1 MRTIFTKLLLLTVLT
16 VSTWTTRTSAQNP
29 NTELKQTTTTNSL
42 PFLLGCA
49 VVSGTT
55 WSSSGDNHFG
65 RVFNLGTLN
74 TNSHDS
80 FIFRNIK
87 FGVVEAYNTGA
98 AATTINVTV
107 NIYRVN
113 GTYTIANR
121 TLLTSATY
129 PITVQP
135 FTYIF
140 NQLYTV
146 PIVQRVG
153 ANQNIAIEVSTPDLS
168 GTNNSYIAIRSYSG
182 AETAPG
188 YWHANACALTNPMTL
203 VSQWGVPLA
212 NLGYIGPSVNLEANG
227 EFFTLPAQP
236 GNFTVKKDTICA
248 GKVGN
253 TYTIPAVPGATSYTW
268 SYTGGGVTI
277 NGTGTTVTLD
287 ASLAAT
293 SGRLEVQANNYYGA
307 GPIRSMNI
315 EVSATANIQITPN
328 NPMICIGDS
337 VVLTGPPGFV
347 SYAWEP
353 PTGLSS
359 LTTQATT
366 AKPINSHSYT
376 LLVETSGGCTG
387 VGSVFV
393 TVNQGPNLVIN
404 PDPLMVCGDSLEIN
418 LSGATRYAWSPTT
431 GLDNPT
437 SGNLKAKPNVTTN
450 YTITATDTATGC
462 SNTNSA
468 TITVNNFNAAITAN
482 GRILSAT
489 PNMAS
494 YLWYKDGEIIV
505 PHSIFYQ
512 HNAKSNGMYKAFV
525 TSPNGCSGFTS
536 EIPVTALSINTLG
549 DNTVKIFPNPSKS
562 TINIECDF
570 EVNYRLYSIDG
581 KLVATGEKSKTV
593 DISKFTAG
601 MYQLVVEEAS
611 TKASAS
617 FKIIKSE

>member
-29 NTELKQTTTTNSL
+29 NTELKQTTTNIVIPLLMACNGNTWAYTTDNSY
-42 PFLLGCA
+42 
-49 VVSGTT
+49 S
-55 WSSSGDNHFG
+55 
-65 RVFNLGTLN
+65 RVFNLSTLN
-74 TNSHDS
+74 TNSFDS
-80 FIFRNIK
+80 FIFRNVK
-87 FGVVEAYNTGA
+87 FGLLEAYTTSA
-98 AATTINVTV
+98 AAQIV
-107 NIYRVN
+107 NIEVKLYRVTGIYN
-113 GTYTIANR
+113 VANR
-121 TLLTSATY
+121 SLIASTTY
-129 PITVQP
+129 PITIQP
-135 FTYIF
+135 FSYIS
-140 NQLYTV
+140 NQFYTV
-146 PIVQRVG
+146 PIEQRVG
-153 ANQNIAIEVSTPDLS
+153 SGESIAVEVTTPDQTANGNTYIALRFYS
-168 GTNNSYIAIRSYSG
+168 GTETGISYLSANGCAITNPTAISSFFGATVATYGYSG
-182 AETAPG
+182 P
-188 YWHANACALTNPMTL
+188 CLD
-203 VSQWGVPLA
+203 
-212 NLGYIGPSVNLEANG
+212 LEANG

-248 GKVGN
+248 GKAGN

-268 SYTGGGVTI
+268 NYTGGGVTI

-450 YTITATDTATGC
+450 YTITATDTTTGC
-462 SNTNSA
+462 RSTNSA

-570 EVNYRLYSIDG
+570 EVNYRLFSIDG